1 MPTPLDRALNSKN
14 TFLAF
19 TGIVTAVAVWSIWG
33 QDMFP
38 KEPDPTGNPESW
50 TYEEMRTWLA
60 SVSTTVPLERS
71 AIVLEICKALSK
83 STHCTSVG

>member
-1 MPTPLDRALNSKN
+1 MPTPLDRALNSKL
-14 TFLAF
+14 TSIAF

-60 SVSTTVPLERS
+60 SRNLHPNPKDNKQQLLER
-71 AIVLEICKALSK
+71 VKANMR
-83 STHCTSVG
+83 TPRV